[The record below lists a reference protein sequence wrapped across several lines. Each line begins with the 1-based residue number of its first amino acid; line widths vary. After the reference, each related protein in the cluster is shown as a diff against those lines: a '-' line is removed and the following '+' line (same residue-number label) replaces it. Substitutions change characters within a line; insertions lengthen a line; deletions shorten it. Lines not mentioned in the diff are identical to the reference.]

1 MNRSGMVPE
10 VGRRRFGKIGR
21 VGGQVGRVEPEKRAV
36 AQLERR
42 LETGIQF
49 EVGRWNEGHPSIAAG
64 PDDLEVKRLRG
75 SRSVGARNRR
85 AEKRGDERGSHSASS
100 PLIRPSHS
108 S

>member
-10 VGRRRFGKIGR
+10 IGRRRFGEIGR

-49 EVGRWNEGHPSIAAG
+49 EVGRWNESHPGIAAG
-64 PDDLEVKRLRG
+64 SGDLKVKRLRG
-75 SRSVGARNRR
+75 SRSVGARKQG
-85 AEKRGDERGSHSASS
+85 AEKCGDERDPHSASS
-100 PLIRPSHS
+100 PLIRPSQS
-108 S
+108 R